1 MTYVIPLI
9 VENGTLSIKWNW
21 STVDFGDE
29 FDEKEPT
36 PEQMASI
43 RKMAEM
49 ELCGKMS

>member
-1 MTYVIPLI
+1 MTYIIPITIEKGSLI
-9 VENGTLSIKWNW
+9 IQWNR

-29 FDEKEPT
+29 FDEREPT
-36 PEQMASI
+36 PEEMASI